1 MENYFVHETAVI
13 DDGATIG
20 NGSKIW
26 HWVHISSKAT
36 IGKNVSIGQN
46 VFIADNVQIGNNV
59 KIQNNVSLYEGLK
72 IEDDV
77 FIGPSAVFTNV
88 FNPRSFIER
97 KDEYRLTLIGKGASL
112 GANCTIVCGNEIG
125 SYAFVGAGAVVTK
138 NIPSF
143 ALFAGVPAV
152 HIGWIS
158 KKGHRLDIPLEGQEG
173 EIKCPISGDIYKF
186 EKSKL
191 LLIEES

>member
-13 DDGATIG
+13 DDGAIIG

-26 HWVHISSKAT
+26 HWVHISAKAT

-46 VFIADNVQIGNNV
+46 VFVADNVQIGNNV

-97 KDEYRLTLIGKGASL
+97 KDEYRFTLIGKGASL

-173 EIKCPISGDIYKF
+173 KIKCPISGDIYKF

>member
-97 KDEYRLTLIGKGASL
+97 KDEYKPTLVGKGASI
-112 GANCTIVCGNEIG
+112 GANATIICGNSIG
-125 SYAFVGAGAVVTK
+125 EYAFIAAGATVTK
-138 NIPSF
+138 PVAAFS
-143 ALFAGVPAV
+143 LVVGVPAV
-152 HIGWIS
+152 HTGWMS
-158 KKGHRLDIPLEGQEG
+158 KAGGRLTGDLV
-173 EIKCPISGDIYKF
+173 CPVDGTKY
-186 EKSKL
+186 
-191 LLIEES
+191 IEMAGTLCEVTM